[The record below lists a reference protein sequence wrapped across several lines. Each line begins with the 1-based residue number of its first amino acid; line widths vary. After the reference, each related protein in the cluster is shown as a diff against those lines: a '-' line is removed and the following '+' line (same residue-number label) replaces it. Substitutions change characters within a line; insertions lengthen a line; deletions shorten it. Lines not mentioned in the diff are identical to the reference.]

1 MLCVCE
7 CVCVWG
13 GEGVYLSGDGVAR
26 LGIPVGEIPS
36 PALTG
41 DLGEGARRTLLN
53 KIKSCSFKLLQM

>member
-1 MLCVCE
+1 M
-7 CVCVWG
+7 WGG

>member
-1 MLCVCE
+1 MAKVLSRC
-7 CVCVWG
+7 CVCVSVCVCVG
-13 GEGVYLSGDGVAR
+13 GVYLSGDGVAR

-53 KIKSCSFKLLQM
+53 